1 MKITKFTYAIG
12 LTVGFTLL
20 SACGDEV
27 TNVTTKTVIET
38 VATFEKLSKC
48 ENDNVGALAF
58 VADSAKTYTCT
69 ENGWVSTD
77 GIDGKDG
84 EDGKDGT
91 DGNDGKNGKKGT
103 KGADGKDGKNGF
115 ACITKELSS
124 GKGYKIVC
132 DGDSVGVILN
142 GEDGPRGKQGENGD
156 RGDPGKAGDNCELQE
171 NPDGSIDVTCGTT
184 STTIYMA
191 ICGNTPYNPETKTCG
206 PGGILLPITSTDTT
220 LTNDTTN
227 TNDTSHTVTTDTT
240 SCSGATIWCKAEDIR
255 VQTGLD
261 AGMEESGYWFDYN
274 DNADGGLSKI
284 EWPVPK
290 GNDYDENALD
300 PVIEHCQGLCGTV
313 TLNQGMLNKTPFAGV
328 GFNLAGTS
336 DGAALAEVSVITWG
350 GICITYTSDL
360 PGKLV
365 IGVNDVL
372 YADLNYD
379 LPYVNLSKSTTPVEK
394 CFAWTDFK
402 QKGNAGGESI
412 TGTEAASQATSLR
425 IEFSTKDGDTGDFNI
440 IRLRKN
446 EVGQ

>member
-1 MKITKFTYAIG
+1 MKTTRITYAIG
-12 LTVGFTLL
+12 LAAGLTLL
-20 SACGDEV
+20 SACGDDV
-27 TNVTTKTVIET
+27 TNVTTKIEIES

-48 ENDNVGALAF
+48 ENDNVGSLAF

-69 ENGWVSTD
+69 EDGWVSTA
-77 GIDGKDG
+77 GIDGKNG
-84 EDGKDGT
+84 EDGMDGDDGSDGADGKKGKKGASGANGKDGT
-91 DGNDGKNGKKGT
+91 
-103 KGADGKDGKNGF
+103 
-115 ACITKELSS
+115 ACIAKELSS
-124 GKGYKIVC
+124 GEGYKIVC
-132 DGDSVGVILN
+132 DGDSVGVVKN
-142 GEDGPRGKQGENGD
+142 GKNGPEGEKGEKGDDGEPGDTGEGCEMSPGPNGTF
-156 RGDPGKAGDNCELQE
+156 L
-171 NPDGSIDVTCGTT
+171 VTCSNVSAEIYTIIPNVPPT
-184 STTIYMA
+184 PIIPTPNDSTPIATDDPD
-191 ICGNTPYNPETKTCG
+191 CTG
-206 PGGILLPITSTDTT
+206 PML
-220 LTNDTTN
+220 
-227 TNDTSHTVTTDTT
+227 
-240 SCSGATIWCKAEDIR
+240 WCKAEDIR

-313 TLNQGMLNKTPFAGV
+313 TLNQDMLNKTPFAGV

-336 DGAALAEVSVITWG
+336 DGATLAEVSVITWG

-379 LPYVNLSKSTTPVEK
+379 QPYVNLSKSTTPVEK

-440 IRLRKN
+440 IRLRKY
-446 EVGQ
+446 VDRQ

>member
-1 MKITKFTYAIG
+1 MKTTRITYAIG
-12 LTVGFTLL
+12 LAAGLTLL
-20 SACGDEV
+20 SACGDDV
-27 TNVTTKTVIET
+27 TNVTTKIEIES

-48 ENDNVGALAF
+48 ENDNVGSLAF

-69 ENGWVSTD
+69 EDGWVSTA
-77 GIDGKDG
+77 GIDGKNG
-84 EDGKDGT
+84 EDGMDGDDGSDGADGKKGKKGASGANGKDGT
-91 DGNDGKNGKKGT
+91 
-103 KGADGKDGKNGF
+103 
-115 ACITKELSS
+115 ACIAKELSS
-124 GKGYKIVC
+124 GEGYKIVC
-132 DGDSVGVILN
+132 DGDSVGVIKN
-142 GEDGPRGKQGENGD
+142 GKNGPEGEKGEKGDDGEPGDTGEGCEMSPEPNGTY
-156 RGDPGKAGDNCELQE
+156 L
-171 NPDGSIDVTCGTT
+171 VTCSNASAEIYTVIPSVPPT
-184 STTIYMA
+184 PNDST
-191 ICGNTPYNPETKTCG
+191 P
-206 PGGILLPITSTDTT
+206 
-220 LTNDTTN
+220 
-227 TNDTSHTVTTDTT
+227 VTTDDPDCAGLTL
-240 SCSGATIWCKAEDIR
+240 WCKAEDIR

-300 PVIEHCQGLCGTV
+300 PIIEHCQGLCGTV
-313 TLNQGMLNKTPFAGV
+313 TLNQDMLNKTPFAGV

-336 DGAALAEVSVITWG
+336 DGATLAEVSVITWG

-379 LPYVNLSKSTTPVEK
+379 QPYVNLSKSTTPVEK

-440 IRLRKN
+440 IRLRKY
-446 EVGQ
+446 VDRQ

>member
-84 EDGKDGT
+84 EDGKDGA

-142 GEDGPRGKQGENGD
+142 GQDGPEGKKGE
-156 RGDPGKAGDNCELQE
+156 KGDNGKPGDTGEGCEMSPRPNGTYL
-171 NPDGSIDVTCGTT
+171 VTCSNASAEIYEITPTPIIPTPNDST
-184 STTIYMA
+184 SI
-191 ICGNTPYNPETKTCG
+191 GPTPSDSTSIG
-206 PGGILLPITSTDTT
+206 PTPSDSTP
-220 LTNDTTN
+220 
-227 TNDTSHTVTTDTT
+227 VATDDPD
-240 SCSGATIWCKAEDIR
+240 CAGPRLWCKAEDIR

-290 GNDYDENALD
+290 GNDFDENALD

-336 DGAALAEVSVITWG
+336 DGATLAEVSVITWG

-394 CFAWTDFK
+394 CFAWTDFE

-440 IRLRKN
+440 ISMRKP
-446 EVGQ
+446 